1 MSLRCNLSPEPPEAA
16 GPHPQGQGEGRAGA
30 HRRAP
35 SPPGSPC
42 PGSPASCPRTA
53 HTSSGG
59 REKATPLPPSS
70 HPGRS
75 VTGRPG
81 PLARHQGCA
90 LQRVPGQGVQA
101 EHQPAL
107 LTTRSPSAR
116 SSQACTHHTG
126 QRAESQPGT
135 RLSHSEQGNRGA
147 YPLRHR
153 PTPCQVPSHP
163 AVLPIA
169 P

>member
-1 MSLRCNLSPEPPEAA
+1 MSLHCNLSPEPPEAA

-35 SPPGSPC
+35 SPPGSPSRESC
-42 PGSPASCPRTA
+42 LMSPHSPYQQWGARKSDPSPT
-53 HTSSGG
+53 
-59 REKATPLPPSS
+59 SS
-70 HPGRS
+70 HPGCS

-107 LTTRSPSAR
+107 LTTCSPSAR

-135 RLSHSEQGNRGA
+135 RLSHSEQGSRGA